1 MTDGR
6 ERGLNLDRLGNS
18 GSVRRRL
25 SSAPSPVGSPSP
37 ARSRRTHADDT
48 FTFGAA
54 CSGPESVEID
64 SGSRA
69 EGPRSNRRFGR
80 GASTW
85 DARGR
90 APSQSPRRTA
100 RRPIATAT
108 PPTHAARRT
117 RSHGP
122 NEGSYTAPLRRA
134 TVSQNVRASEVIV
147 GRSLAVAKPFFL
159 GPSQSQSQS
168 DANFEN
174 GAGRGRSG
182 RMPPALSLW
191 SRRRAASHRT
201 AAAGSSTRRGRS
213 ACTVQPRSASRE
225 ARLGRERGCQVFHLR
240 RPLPSSARRSSQTNQ
255 QAATPASSS
264 SSNPLTHSGRAAA
277 VVFLECPVPP
287 IHPAL
292 LLACPMVI
300 RSRSPRA
307 APRAVRKLGS
317 KTPQRDAAL

>member
-1 MTDGR
+1 M
-6 ERGLNLDRLGNS
+6 
-18 GSVRRRL
+18 
-25 SSAPSPVGSPSP
+25 
-37 ARSRRTHADDT
+37 
-48 FTFGAA
+48 
-54 CSGPESVEID
+54 
-64 SGSRA
+64 
-69 EGPRSNRRFGR
+69 
-80 GASTW
+80 
-85 DARGR
+85 
-90 APSQSPRRTA
+90 
-100 RRPIATAT
+100 
-108 PPTHAARRT
+108 
-117 RSHGP
+117 
-122 NEGSYTAPLRRA
+122 
-134 TVSQNVRASEVIV
+134 

-159 GPSQSQSQS
+159 GPSQSQS

-225 ARLGRERGCQVFHLR
+225 ARLGRERECQVFHLR

>member
-85 DARGR
+85 DARGC

-117 RSHGP
+117 PHALAWPERGFIYRP
-122 NEGSYTAPLRRA
+122 TAPRHGEPKRSCLRGHRGPVA
-134 TVSQNVRASEVIV
+134 GSGQTLLPRTLAIAIAI
-147 GRSLAVAKPFFL
+147 GREFRKW
-159 GPSQSQSQS
+159 G
-168 DANFEN
+168 
-174 GAGRGRSG
+174 GAGPER
-182 RMPPALSLW
+182 PNAP
-191 SRRRAASHRT
+191 
-201 AAAGSSTRRGRS
+201 SSESVVT
-213 ACTVQPRSASRE
+213 E
-225 ARLGRERGCQVFHLR
+225 ARCQ
-240 RPLPSSARRSSQTNQ
+240 PPD
-255 QAATPASSS
+255 SSS
-264 SSNPLTHSGRAAA
+264 R
-277 VVFLECPVPP
+277 
-287 IHPAL
+287 
-292 LLACPMVI
+292 
-300 RSRSPRA
+300 
-307 APRAVRKLGS
+307 
-317 KTPQRDAAL
+317 Q